1 MSRGGDRRPIDR
13 SHGRDLS
20 YAYLLLNAMCEDAS
34 EAGRRF
40 NREREA
46 IFVRW
51 ERLLRVLS
59 NYPVAG
65 YPAPP
70 RELDRICDYLR
81 AASNARP
88 TYYPKPR
95 VLTPEEETIVQRR
108 REAAD
113 RTLQEQYVELKSYE
127 GVSASDYNRKLEA
140 AYASHQSWVDE
151 VWIQANPGR
160 RLRTSKISLVRKYR
174 EDMEAFCLRWYLNA
188 WWAVPALVQ
197 SYFWRIETGRDGLL
211 DYFATGFHSILSF
224 PIVAN
229 LPGASDGAPCVVV
242 EWDDLN
248 RYPSRYDP
256 AVEVTISI
264 HVVQECEARLDR
276 RVTKRERRA
285 IVKQVAPQLGQAHRR
300 LLDSDFHVAGN
311 ADLQSHARWTAK
323 RLLYPE
329 ETWDG
334 LFPDVNETRGLRRAC
349 SDFASKAQVELPASP
364 RGRPLGHANILH

>member
-34 EAGRRF
+34 AAGRRF
-40 NREREA
+40 NREREV

-81 AASNARP
+81 AASDARP

-95 VLTPEEETIVQRR
+95 ALTPEEETIRQRR
-108 REAAD
+108 TEAAD

-127 GVSASDYNRKLEA
+127 GGSASDYNRKLEA

-160 RLRTSKISLVRKYR
+160 RLRTSKISMVSKYR
-174 EDMEAFCLRWYLNA
+174 EDLQAFCLRWHLNA
-188 WWAVPALVQ
+188 WWAIPALVQ
-197 SYFWRIETGRDGLL
+197 SHYWRIETGRDGLL
-211 DYFATGFHSILSF
+211 DYFATGFQSIFSF
-224 PIVAN
+224 PIVAK
-229 LPGASDGAPCVVV
+229 LPGASDEAACVVV
-242 EWDDLN
+242 EWDGQD
-248 RYPSRYDP
+248 RYRSRHDP
-256 AVEVTISI
+256 AVAVTFSM
-264 HVVQECEARLDR
+264 HVVEECEARLDR
-276 RVTKRERRA
+276 RVTKREQRA
-285 IVKQVAPQLGQAHRR
+285 IVKQITPQLMQARRRLLNSGFHVEGKADLHQHASWIARR
-300 LLDSDFHVAGN
+300 LLDSSLSWTSITG
-311 ADLQSHARWTAK
+311 ADADQLSSVTHSCHK
-323 RLLYPE
+323 
-329 ETWDG
+329 
-334 LFPDVNETRGLRRAC
+334 
-349 SDFASKAQVELPASP
+349 FASNAELVLP
-364 RGRPLGHANILH
+364 G